1 MVVCISLSYYRRDKW
16 AVYSLEDG
24 LETLVE
30 RLRDRLKS
38 DGVEIRT
45 GAAVE
50 SVAGTSKGG
59 AGKKAN
65 VALES
70 GEEIACDHGEFM
82 LSKTVS

>member
-1 MVVCISLSYYRRDKW
+1 MTLFYYRRDKW
-16 AVYSLEDG
+16 AVYSLADG

-50 SVAGTSKGG
+50 SVAGATGR

-70 GEEIACDHGEFM
+70 GEEIACDHGEF
-82 LSKTVS
+82 K

>member
-1 MVVCISLSYYRRDKW
+1 MATCMTLFYYRRDKW
-16 AVYSLEDG
+16 AVYSLAAG

-30 RLRDRLKS
+30 RLRDRLRS

-50 SVAGTSKGG
+50 SVAGAKG

-70 GEEIACDHGEFM
+70 GEEIACDHGEF
-82 LSKTVS
+82 K